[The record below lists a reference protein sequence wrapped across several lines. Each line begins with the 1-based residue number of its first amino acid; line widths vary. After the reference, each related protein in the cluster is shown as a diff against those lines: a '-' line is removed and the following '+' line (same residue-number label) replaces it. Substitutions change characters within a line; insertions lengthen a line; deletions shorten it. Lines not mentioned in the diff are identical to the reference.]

1 MAGIQTGIELQDNF
15 TSVIMG
21 IINSVNLAVSA
32 MDSLDQSVSAGIS
45 TVAIQGAR
53 DEINEAAAA
62 ASQLSQEFMNL
73 AAAPAIRPAKPV
85 QWQSDVLTPVV
96 DVSGMERY
104 QQEVQRTGQML
115 DLLNSTQAGINQSAA
130 SMDMLP
136 DAAVQD
142 IEALGTRMDAIKDKI
157 QEIADSPV
165 IMGTEE
171 ASAQLEHLYGQL
183 ARLHQEQGRLSGAME
198 SMDISD
204 INSVYMK
211 LSQTI
216 SSTERYLRDSMADT
230 TPATPPPVQWQ
241 SDVLT
246 PVVDVSGLERYQ
258 QEVQRTGQMLD
269 LLNSTQAHISQS
281 AREMDILPAAA
292 VYDIETLGTR
302 LGAIKDKIQQIE
314 NDPVTMG
321 TDEASAQLEHLY
333 GQLTRLHQGQE
344 NLDRAMESMDISDIN
359 SAYIKLSQTISG
371 TERYIRD
378 NTDTQDRF
386 NQTVERCRAPAEQ
399 VKGSFKGWEKAI
411 VVANNAIGLVENTL
425 GRLGVLDISGAFD
438 RIDTMNRFQ
447 RTVTT
452 MTGDAGMA
460 DAALAQLKDTTVG
473 TAYGLDVAGAAA
485 QGFLTRGMSLGA
497 ATDQVRI
504 WADAVSFYGEGTNE
518 QLESVVDAIGKMY
531 SKGSVEADQ
540 LDRLFDAGIGAAE
553 IYAEAVGESVAK
565 VKDDLSNKNIS
576 SAEFIN
582 TVSQVMDNG
591 ISHGAAKEAGDTWA
605 ATFSNVQSAVTRGW
619 TGIIQ
624 SLDNELAAN
633 GLPSSMELVQSFGQT
648 VENVLNSVAGSMDVV
663 VGWGMRIADTLSTA
677 GTFIADNWGIIAPV
691 IGVIT
696 AAFIAYNGAL
706 LAYNVIGAI
715 SNTLQAIGA
724 ANAAFHAGATFG
736 EAAAATTATGAQA
749 GFNGALLACPLTW
762 IVLLIMAL
770 IGVIIGLANHFSGA
784 GHVAQSTFGAICG
797 GVNVVIQFFKNLAL
811 SVANVA
817 LGIWEALKACAEN
830 VQTAFHNTGC
840 NIKSFFYG
848 LVSTVLTVIE
858 TICKALNKLPFVEF
872 DYSGVSQAADNY
884 AAKSAEAAAEK
895 KEYASVGDAFKK
907 GMGTYETFR
916 DGWVDDAYREG
927 AAWGDDI
934 TEKVKDF
941 FLPER
946 DDDPDDKEPEDYDPH
961 ALAEDTS
968 LIAGNT
974 DDTAKNT
981 AKAANSLEIT
991 GEDLKYLRDMAE
1003 KDYVNKFTTAEIKV
1017 NMTNHNKIDKDMDID
1032 GLSVKFCKKI
1042 EEELTSSAEGVH

>member
-21 IINSVNLAVSA
+21 IINSVNIAVSV
-32 MDSLDQSVSAGIS
+32 MDSLDQSVSAGFN
-45 TVAIQGAR
+45 TAQLQGAR

-62 ASQLSQEFMNL
+62 ASQLSQEFMDL
-73 AAAPAIRPAKPV
+73 AAAPAIRPVKPA

-104 QQEVQRTGQML
+104 QQEVHRTGQML
-115 DLLNSTQAGINQSAA
+115 YLLNSTQADISQAAA

-142 IEALGTRMDAIKDKI
+142 IEALGTRMDAIKDRI

-165 IMGTEE
+165 TMGTDE
-171 ASAQLEHLYGQL
+171 ASAELEHLYGQL

-204 INSVYMK
+204 INNAYMK

-216 SSTERYLRDSMADT
+216 SSTERYLRDSMPDT
-230 TPATPPPVQWQ
+230 TPAAQPPVQWQ
-241 SDVLT
+241 TDVLT
-246 PVVDVSGLERYQ
+246 PVVDVSGFERYQ

-269 LLNSTQAHISQS
+269 LLNSTQAHISQ
-281 AREMDILPAAA
+281 AAGGMDILPVAA
-292 VYDIETLGTR
+292 VQDIEALGTR

-321 TDEASAQLEHLY
+321 TEEASVQLEHLY
-333 GQLTRLHQGQE
+333 GQLARLHQGQE

-359 SAYIKLSQTISG
+359 SAYIKLSQTISS

-399 VKGSFKGWEKAI
+399 VKGSFRGWEKAI

-425 GRLGVLDISGAFD
+425 GRLGVLDIGGAFD
-438 RIDTMNRFQ
+438 RIDTMDRFQ

-460 DAALAQLKDTTVG
+460 ESALAQLKDTTVG

-485 QGFLTRGMSLGA
+485 QGFLTRGMGLGA

-504 WADAVSFYGEGTNE
+504 WADAVSFYGKGTNE

-540 LDRLFDAGIGAAE
+540 LDRLFDAGIDAAG
-553 IYAEAVGESVAK
+553 IYAEVVGESVAK
-565 VKDDLSNKNIS
+565 VKDDLSDKNIS
-576 SAEFIN
+576 SAEFIS
-582 TVSQVMDNG
+582 TVSQAMDRGVSN
-591 ISHGAAKEAGDTWA
+591 GAAKEAGDTWA

-619 TGIIQ
+619 TNIIQ

-633 GLPSSMELVQSFGQT
+633 GLPGAMEMVQSFGQT

-663 VGWGMRIADTLSTA
+663 VGWGMRIADVLSGA
-677 GTFIADNWGIIAPV
+677 GTFIADNWGIIGPV
-691 IGVIT
+691 VYGV
-696 AAFIAYNGAL
+696 AAALGVFAVALGIVKLATSLAAAVQWAYNAALAASPVTWVIAGIAL
-706 LAYNVIGAI
+706 LIGLVIA
-715 SNTLQAIGA
+715 
-724 ANAAFHAGATFG
+724 
-736 EAAAATTATGAQA
+736 
-749 GFNGALLACPLTW
+749 
-762 IVLLIMAL
+762 
-770 IGVIIGLANHFSGA
+770 LANHFSGA

-797 GVNVVIQFFKNLAL
+797 GINVVWQFLNNLNL
-811 SVANVA
+811 LVGNVL
-817 LGIWEALKACAEN
+817 LGIWGALCACVEN
-830 VQTAFHNTGC
+830 IQTAFHNTGC
-840 NIKSFFYG
+840 NIRSFFYG

-858 TICKALNKLPFVEF
+858 TICRALNKLPFIEF

-895 KEYASVGDAFKK
+895 KEYTSIGDAFKK

-927 AAWGDDI
+927 AAWGDGV

-941 FLPER
+941 FLPGR
-946 DDDPDDKEPEDYDPH
+946 DDVPEGKDPEDYDPH

-981 AKAANSLEIT
+981 AKAANSLAIT

-1017 NMTNHNKIDKDMDID
+1017 NMTNHNKIDKDIDID

-1042 EEELTSSAEGVH
+1042 EEDLASSAEGVY

>member
-21 IINSVNLAVSA
+21 IINSVNLAVSV
-32 MDSLDQSVSAGIS
+32 MDSLDQSVSAGFN
-45 TVAIQGAR
+45 TAQVQGAR

-73 AAAPAIRPAKPV
+73 AAAPAIRPVKPA
-85 QWQSDVLTPVV
+85 QWQSDALTPVV

-115 DLLNSTQAGINQSAA
+115 DLLNSTQADISQSAA

-142 IEALGTRMDAIKDKI
+142 IEALGTRMDAIKDRI

-165 IMGTEE
+165 TMGTDE
-171 ASAQLEHLYGQL
+171 ASAELEHLYGQL

-204 INSVYMK
+204 INNAYMK

-216 SSTERYLRDSMADT
+216 GSIERYLRDSMPDI
-230 TPATPPPVQWQ
+230 TPAAQPPVQWQ

-246 PVVDVSGLERYQ
+246 PVVDVSGFERYQ

-269 LLNSTQAHISQS
+269 LLNSTQAHISQ
-281 AREMDILPAAA
+281 AAGGMDILPDAA
-292 VYDIETLGTR
+292 VQDIEALGTR

-321 TDEASAQLEHLY
+321 TEEASAQLEHLY
-333 GQLTRLHQGQE
+333 GQLARLHQGQE

-359 SAYIKLSQTISG
+359 SAYIKLSQTISS

-399 VKGSFKGWEKAI
+399 VRGSFRGWEKAI
-411 VVANNAIGLVENTL
+411 VVANNAINLVENTL
-425 GRLGVLDISGAFD
+425 GRLGVFDISGAFD
-438 RIDTMNRFQ
+438 RIDTMDRFQ

-460 DAALAQLKDTTVG
+460 NAALAQLKDTTVG

-504 WADAVSFYGEGTNE
+504 WADAVSFYGKGTNE

-565 VKDDLSNKNIS
+565 VKEDLSDKNIS
-576 SAEFIN
+576 SAEFIS
-582 TVSQVMDNG
+582 TVSQAMDRGVSN
-591 ISHGAAKEAGDTWA
+591 GAAKEAGDTWA

-619 TGIIQ
+619 TNIIQ

-633 GLPSSMELVQSFGQT
+633 GLPGAMEMVQSFGQT

-663 VGWGMRIADTLSTA
+663 VGWGIRIADVLSGA
-677 GTFIADNWGIIAPV
+677 GTFIADNWGIIGPV
-691 IGVIT
+691 VYGV
-696 AAFIAYNGAL
+696 AAAL
-706 LAYNVIGAI
+706 AFFAI
-715 SNTLQAIGA
+715 VMGVVKVVTLL
-724 ANAAFHAGATFG
+724 
-736 EAAAATTATGAQA
+736 AAAAQFLFNTAIATS
-749 GFNGALLACPLTW
+749 PLGW
-762 IVLLIMAL
+762 VIIVIGIL
-770 IGVIIGLANHFSGA
+770 IGAVIGLANHFSGA

-797 GVNVVIQFFKNLAL
+797 AVNVVIHFFLNAL
-811 SVANVA
+811 DTGKNVA
-817 LGIWEALKACAEN
+817 LGLKNAFFACVEN
-830 VQTAFHNTGC
+830 IQTAFHNTGC
-840 NIKSFFYG
+840 NIRSFFYG

-858 TICKALNKLPFVEF
+858 TICRALNKLPFIEF

-895 KEYASVGDAFKK
+895 KEYTSIGDAFKK

-927 AAWGDDI
+927 AAWGDGV

-941 FLPER
+941 FLPGR
-946 DDDPDDKEPEDYDPH
+946 DDVPEGKDPEDYDPH

-981 AKAANSLEIT
+981 AKAANSLAIT

-1017 NMTNHNKIDKDMDID
+1017 NMTNHNKIDKDIDID

-1042 EEELTSSAEGVH
+1042 EEDLASSAEGVY